1 MFYLGHTDSQSHLIS
16 QIKRVLEQ
24 GKLTSVDEKY
34 FLDAMLCNQ
43 PITQE
48 ELTGIT
54 NIFQGLESGKIR
66 LIEKE

>member
-1 MFYLGHTDSQSHLIS
+1 MYHLSYTHSHSYLIT
-16 QIKRVLEQ
+16 QIKRVLQQ

-54 NIFQGLESGKIR
+54 DIFQGLESGKIR

>member
-1 MFYLGHTDSQSHLIS
+1 MYHLSYTHSHSYLIT
-16 QIKRVLEQ
+16 QIKRVLQQ

-54 NIFQGLESGKIR
+54 DIFQRLESGKIR

>member
-1 MFYLGHTDSQSHLIS
+1 MYHLSYTHSHSYLIT
-16 QIKRVLEQ
+16 QIKRVLQQ

-48 ELTGIT
+48 ALTGIT
-54 NIFQGLESGKIR
+54 DIFQGLESGKIR

>member
-1 MFYLGHTDSQSHLIS
+1 MYHLSYTHSHSYLIT
-16 QIKRVLEQ
+16 QIKRVLQQ
-24 GKLTSVDEKY
+24 GKLTSVNEKY

-54 NIFQGLESGKIR
+54 DIFQRLESGKIR